1 MDHVQIPEKFVRK
14 FLMLPEASEQGAM
27 RLDYRSDEHVHYLN
41 NIEEDSRYKRW
52 RANLNE
58 VFQEIVGGF

>member
-1 MDHVQIPEKFVRK
+1 MDHVQIPEKFIRK
-14 FLMLPEASEQGAM
+14 FLMLPEASEEGTM
-27 RLDYRSDEHVHYLN
+27 RLDYRSDEHVHYIN

-58 VFQEIVGGF
+58 VFQGF